1 MTDFTGVVLDLEMTG
16 LNPKTDKIIE
26 IGAIK
31 VQNGKM
37 IDTFGK
43 LICPGRLL
51 SEHTKNV
58 TNITDEM
65 LRNQPDFA
73 AITDELMT
81 FIGEDV
87 LLGHHILKDY
97 SFLKR
102 SILNVLPKGSR
113 FERSGI
119 DTLKIAR
126 SLLPAEQ
133 KKTLVALCELYEI
146 EHHPH
151 RAIDDAKA
159 TFLLY
164 EKLWQQFGDRHK
176 DKFSPYA
183 LHYQVKREAPIMQK
197 QIEQIERFLKDNHID
212 CPYDISMMTKNE
224 ASRYYDQLKSGVTST
239 SGKEFHQGK

>member
-31 VQNGKM
+31 VQNGR
-37 IDTFGK
+37 IEDTYEQ

-51 SEHTKNV
+51 SEHTKCV

-65 LRNQPDFA
+65 LEGQPEFA
-73 AITDELMT
+73 DVMEDLMA
-81 FIGEDV
+81 FIGTDV
-87 LLGHHILKDY
+87 LLGHHILMDY

-102 SILNVLPKGSR
+102 SILNALPKGSQ
-113 FERSGI
+113 FERNGI

-126 SLLPAEQ
+126 ALLPAEQ
-133 KKTLVALCELYEI
+133 KKTLPMLCELYEI

-159 TFLLY
+159 TFRLY
-164 EKLWQQFGDRHK
+164 EKLWEQFGMQHK
-176 DKFSPYA
+176 EKFTPQP
-183 LHYQVKREAPIMQK
+183 LHYQVKRESPIMKK
-197 QIEQIERFLKDNHID
+197 QIEQIERILKEKKLD
-212 CPYDISMMTKNE
+212 CPYDISKMTKNE
-224 ASRYYDQLKSGVTST
+224 ASRYYDQIRSMGMPTSE
-239 SGKEFHQGK
+239 K